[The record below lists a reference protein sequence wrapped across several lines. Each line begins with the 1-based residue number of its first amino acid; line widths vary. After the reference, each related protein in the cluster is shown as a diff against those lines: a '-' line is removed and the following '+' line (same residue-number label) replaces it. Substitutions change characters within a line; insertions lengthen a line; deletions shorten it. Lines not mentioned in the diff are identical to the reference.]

1 VAPLVD
7 ARARDRRRR
16 GRTAPVA
23 HAAPRARRI
32 RRGRPTQAG
41 PSVLAEVAY
50 FSHGV
55 AHDDDIRELV
65 TVEQT
70 SFDDAVRLAL
80 EED

>member
-1 VAPLVD
+1 
-7 ARARDRRRR
+7 
-16 GRTAPVA
+16 
-23 HAAPRARRI
+23 
-32 RRGRPTQAG
+32 
-41 PSVLAEVAY
+41 VAY